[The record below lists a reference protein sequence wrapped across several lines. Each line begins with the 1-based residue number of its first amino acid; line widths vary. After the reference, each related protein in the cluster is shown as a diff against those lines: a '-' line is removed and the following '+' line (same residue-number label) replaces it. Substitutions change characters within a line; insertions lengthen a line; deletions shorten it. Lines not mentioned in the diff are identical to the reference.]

1 VKSVIIRQRTLP
13 KALPTAT
20 DSNNPITGM
29 STKPAPTFYTRRATK
44 RTTTN
49 CRLL

>member
-1 VKSVIIRQRTLP
+1 MICQRTLP

-29 STKPAPTFYTRRATK
+29 STKPAPTFYTRRTTK
-44 RTTTN
+44 RTATS
-49 CRLL
+49 CRLLKNL